1 MRISICKYRILECVY
16 NNGHKNYKVQI
27 NPLFGFPFL
36 WFTASFCSLNP
47 PHPDLAIPAFCEVN
61 CIFGTLESA
70 KKCLIGLSNKNSI
83 KIICKKVIK

>member
-1 MRISICKYRILECVY
+1 MIKYRILEYTY
-16 NNGHKNYKVQI
+16 NNGSKKYKVQE
-27 NPLFGFPFL
+27 NLLFGLPLF
-36 WFTASFCSLNP
+36 WFTCSYSSLNP

-61 CIFGTLESA
+61 CVFSTLEDA